1 MSIKNKLLEDLDK
14 KVEKL
19 RTRKRSIKDQSVE
32 AAVFR
37 FFRDAEEARSLYS
50 NERYDDD
57 MLKLAHLA
65 LIQKL
70 KKFDLGVKASIEFN
84 RDKDEHSM
92 RDMIRGV
99 TIAWSNTYA
108 KVNNC
113 NKELY
118 IDVSEMLFY

>member
-1 MSIKNKLLEDLDK
+1 MSIKNKLLKDLDS
-14 KVEKL
+14 KVEKI
-19 RTRKRSIKDQSVE
+19 RARKRSIKDVSVE

-37 FFRDAEEARSLYS
+37 FFKDAEEARALYS

-70 KKFDLGVKASIEFN
+70 KRFDLGVKVSIEFN
-84 RDKDEHSM
+84 RDKEDHSM
-92 RDMIRGV
+92 KDFIRGV
-99 TIAWSNTYA
+99 TITWSNTYA
-108 KVNNC
+108 NINSC

-118 IDVSEMLFY
+118 IDVGEMLLY